1 MTGDVWNTAWT
12 ILPLIIVGIIA
23 VFVVIRMKQKAKKG
37 TLGRKKTKE
46 AQTMLDSLIPLGMI
60 AGVTVSI
67 FIGIFFPG
75 FFLSNIG
82 LGAGIGLLGGYIAY
96 EMYSRK
102 RES

>member
-1 MTGDVWNTAWT
+1 MSSILEIIGTL
-12 ILPLIIVGIIA
+12 LPLVLMGIIS
-23 VFVVIRMKQKAKKG
+23 VFVVVRMKKKAAQG
-37 TLGRKKTKE
+37 ALGRKKTKE

-67 FIGIFFPG
+67 FIGVFFPG

-82 LGAGIGLLGGYIAY
+82 FGAGIGLLGGYIAY

-102 RES
+102 GES